1 MMTLNPNESWFRDR
15 VALVTG
21 AGGGMGRIG
30 GRHTLEFMSD
40 LKTIVLTLRGQALTH
55 PSGRNRNAASQTAPE
70 HYNNQALLFSGPST

>member
-21 AGGGMGRIG
+21 AGGGMGRVG

-40 LKTIVLTLRGQALTH
+40 LKTIVFNL
-55 PSGRNRNAASQTAPE
+55 E
-70 HYNNQALLFSGPST
+70 GPSIDASVWPQS